1 MHYAVGYYGCAIF
14 IKNFF
19 IKKNY
24 VLQFIIVFLI
34 DSKLLGIIFTKQ
46 KSGPNPF
53 SGTEM

>member
-1 MHYAVGYYGCAIF
+1 MENRVKRGIT
-14 IKNFF
+14 
-19 IKKNY
+19 